1 MEIRQLLKHEWEIA
15 ALCGAALFGVVLL
28 AAGIFCK
35 PVAKWTFGHGAVSVE
50 RPVKLNKSAFA
61 FLKEKP
67 EDIEYERNPF
77 ASKLMVREIPK
88 PVVKEAPKPVMAP
101 IVEEKKEEPKPVVQE
116 AVVEEK
122 KEEAPKGPQKVIG
135 MATYLYMNLNAS
147 GKTVAVFSLQTSKTE
162 TENYVLGVGE
172 SGGGVQVIAITDD
185 ALGVQDAAGRRWKIT
200 KGKPSRMVVL
210 KPVDEEL

>member
-1 MEIRQLLKHEWEIA
+1 MVIEN
-15 ALCGAALFGVVLL
+15 
-28 AAGIFCK
+28 K
-35 PVAKWTFGHGAVSVE
+35 PLVTS
-50 RPVKLNKSAFA
+50 
-61 FLKEKP
+61 
-67 EDIEYERNPF
+67 
-77 ASKLMVREIPK
+77 
-88 PVVKEAPKPVMAP
+88 
-101 IVEEKKEEPKPVVQE
+101 EEKKEET
-116 AVVEEK
+116 
-122 KEEAPKGPQKVIG
+122 PKGPQKVIG

-210 KPVDEEL
+210 KNVDEEL